1 MPSTPQGFDLPAQ
14 YRQVPQYSQGHA
26 PMTYNAP
33 EVPQFQQHFTS
44 SGLYQGQHLSVPD
57 TFPPTHS
64 QSHSPPASQPQ
75 PGHSMSFPPPAGHQN
90 PLSEYTLP
98 PGFGDESS
106 VHSTRQVNL
115 SEVSTATDI
124 SGIVGIAGAS
134 GLAGLRGLPGVTDVP
149 GVSDQPAMNPLFFG
163 TPQLPGNSLNHSMY
177 VNPSDFDRSEDTRPF
192 DYFRND
198 LQFVV
203 PTANHRPPST
213 ANHGPPSTANQGPTP
228 TANHRPTPAA
238 NHQPTPAATSSV
250 GVAPP
255 VMHGHPRLAPAP
267 PATLVAARAKVA
279 QKKKK
284 SRKPK
289 RRNAAIPSPLP
300 SIDEEVEDAFTS
312 DSESD
317 ESDLEIVEPEEPSP
331 IPPARP
337 TQPEARVEYDT
348 LQVVWFPRNRQ
359 PEADKVR
366 SALDEYKALVK
377 SIRDKLRA
385 DMQALKHTEQLRAER
400 ASSPGQVLTNHA
412 LLCQAR
418 MEIED
423 AEHQRRYMDIVVT
436 TTLDKGHPLIV
447 EKLGEHPMIV
457 ASLYSFLLDQH
468 QASKMNCPL
477 TVNILKLLSRFV
489 TMDEDVL
496 SKTNIAKLLPRY
508 VKKGSPVVKELAQK
522 VLDNAA
528 ARTEQKQGAAKSST
542 KSGSPTKPATPVEME
557 QARLRQL
564 WERENDGQPVVKRAV
579 KNAPKGPSNPPPNDP
594 AKRPE
599 AGPADKPPAAARTQ
613 KAQVVA
619 PKVTNLFGTL
629 SSASKRPGTSN
640 AERAAAA
647 AAKTNAGPS
656 KKRRAPPNSAP
667 PSISLG
673 DIMAGLSKPKD
684 PSPEEPAEDTP
695 PETEEEREK
704 RLRKEARRKLRVTW
718 KSDSELTEVRFFT
731 HDPEEEL
738 GPGDRSRDV
747 GDLKGE
753 GSALKLHR
761 DLDLDEDDD
770 ANLRE
775 ENMFD
780 YFEPSGIDY
789 IGIGIEDQARNFIKR
804 GGTQLPTSPEN
815 KAQEHREAT
824 TLMEIY
830 APGDVPPSP
839 KEPPP
844 PSDDEPVVEMV
855 AFGEAP
861 DYIKARS
868 ERYYSIVYPKP
879 APPTQPS
886 APSAPIDIPNL
897 LRMLGGQQQQATPP
911 PPPQPTQTA
920 MSDLERTVSMLS
932 QQPPQASQ
940 QQPAPMMPMP
950 QFTPDMQAMLAIM
963 NAQQQAQP
971 ALQPQVP
978 PPQQPSIP
986 PNLAAIISQFTGQN
1000 QQNGVNSYQTH
1011 GLHEDPERKRMRETA
1026 FDGPDD
1032 ERYSKRNKP
1041 NPPNKQHPKVGLV
1054 PCRYWASGKCRK
1066 GSDCTYRHDPS

>member
-1 MPSTPQGFDLPAQ
+1 MPSTPQGFGLPAQ
-14 YRQVPQYSQGHA
+14 YRQVPQYSQGHT
-26 PMTYNAP
+26 PVTFNAP
-33 EVPQFQQHFTS
+33 EAPQFQQQFSS
-44 SGLYQGQHLSVPD
+44 SGLYHGQHLSVPD

-64 QSHSPPASQPQ
+64 QSHSPPAQQLQ
-75 PGHSMSFPPPAGHQN
+75 PGHSMSFSQPAGHQN
-90 PLSEYTLP
+90 SMSEYTLP
-98 PGFGDESS
+98 LGFGDESS
-106 VHSTRQVNL
+106 GNPPRQVNL

-124 SGIVGIAGAS
+124 SGIVGIPGAS
-134 GLAGLRGLPGVTDVP
+134 GLAGLRGLPGVS
-149 GVSDQPAMNPLFFG
+149 GVSDQSAMNPLFFG
-163 TPQLPGNSLNHSMY
+163 TPQLADNSHNHSIY
-177 VNPSDFDRSEDTRPF
+177 VNPSDFDRPEDSRPF

-203 PTANHRPPST
+203 PAANNRPI
-213 ANHGPPSTANQGPTP
+213 
-228 TANHRPTPAA
+228 PAA
-238 NHQPTPAATSSV
+238 NHQPTPAPNHQPPPAANNQPTPAATSSM
-250 GVAPP
+250 GVTPS
-255 VMHGHPRLAPAP
+255 VMHGHPRLPPAP
-267 PATLVAARAKVA
+267 PKRLLDAR
-279 QKKKK
+279 KKKK
-284 SRKPK
+284 PRKPK
-289 RRNAAIPSPLP
+289 RRNAAIPSPLA
-300 SIDEEVEDAFTS
+300 SIEEEVEEDSVS
-312 DSESD
+312 DDESD

-331 IPPARP
+331 IPSARP
-337 TQPEARVEYDT
+337 TQPESRVEYDT
-348 LQVVWFPRNRQ
+348 LQIVWFPRNRQ

-366 SALDEYKALVK
+366 SALDGYKELVK

-385 DMQALKHTEQLRAER
+385 DTQALKRTEQLRAER
-400 ASSPGQVLTNHA
+400 ASSPGQVLSNHA
-412 LLCQAR
+412 LLCGAQLE
-418 MEIED
+418 MES
-423 AEHQRRYMDIVVT
+423 AENQRRYMDIVVT

-496 SKTNIAKLLPRY
+496 SKTNIAKLLSRY

-528 ARTEQKQGAAKSST
+528 ARTEQKQETAKSST
-542 KSGSPTKPATPVEME
+542 KSGSPTKSATPAGTE
-557 QARLRQL
+557 QAGSKQS
-564 WERENDGQPVVKRAV
+564 RESESDGQPATKRTVVTSQAKNVPRAPS
-579 KNAPKGPSNPPPNDP
+579 NAPSNGP

-599 AGPADKPPAAARTQ
+599 AGPADKPPTAARTQ

-647 AAKTNAGPS
+647 AAKTNAGPN
-656 KKRRAPPNSAP
+656 KKRRAVPNSCP
-667 PSISLG
+667 PPFSLG

-695 PETEEEREK
+695 PETEEEREQ
-704 RLRKEARRKLRVTW
+704 RLRKEARRKLRVSW

-747 GDLKGE
+747 GDLRGE

-761 DLDLDEDDD
+761 DLELDEDDD
-770 ANLRE
+770 ASLRE
-775 ENMFD
+775 ENMLD
-780 YFEPSGIDY
+780 YFEPSEIDY
-789 IGIGIEDQARNFIKR
+789 TGIGLEDQARNFFKR
-804 GGTQLPTSPEN
+804 GGTQQPTSQEN
-815 KAQEHREAT
+815 KAQEHREAN

-839 KEPPP
+839 KEPPL
-844 PSDDEPVVEMV
+844 PSDDEPAVEVVP
-855 AFGEAP
+855 FGEVP
-861 DYIKARS
+861 DHIKARS
-868 ERYYSIVYPKP
+868 ERYYSIVHPKP
-879 APPTQPS
+879 PIPAQTNT
-886 APSAPIDIPNL
+886 PSAPIDIPNL
-897 LRMLGGQQQQATPP
+897 LRMLGGQQQQSTPP
-911 PPPQPTQTA
+911 PPPQPAQTA

-940 QQPAPMMPMP
+940 QQPAPVMPMP
-950 QFTPDMQAMLAIM
+950 QFTPDMQAMFAIM

-1026 FDGPDD
+1026 FDGTDD